1 MKIKKIHRVLEF
13 KQSAWLKEYI
23 WYNTKQRADA
33 SSDFEKDFW
42 KLMNNAIFGKWVEN
56 LRKRVDVE
64 IITDFC

>member
-23 WYNTKQRADA
+23 LYNTTQRAKA
-33 SSDFEKDFW
+33 TSDFEKDFW
-42 KLMNNAIFGKWVEN
+42 KLMSNAIFGKWVEN